1 MPAPGD
7 GFNGV
12 RRQFES
18 ELRNAHAITS
28 ITKSYLL
35 PRMLPVRHDQ
45 YVLPPECPVLVH
57 T

>member
-57 T
+57 P